1 MFRSGMAAAAGV
13 TVLLAMW
20 GAPAATM
27 PDDPPPDWAFVIEQ
41 KPDDAP
47 PPAQVTVPGS
57 KLQLTPKAAD
67 DPFDVPDW
75 FPEDHPK
82 LPNVVLHGHAP
93 DLMACS
99 YCHLAT
105 GVGSPEDTA
114 VAGLPA
120 AYIEEQF
127 QEFRSGR
134 RQCAV
139 PEVEP
144 CAQSMA
150 KVASAISPDE
160 LKQAAAYFAKLPY
173 RTRVHVVEAAM
184 VPKTHVYGLTL
195 ARIDG
200 AGEEP
205 IGQRI
210 LELPDDLDPFEN
222 GDWRTTITAYVPPGS
237 LARGKQLVDSG
248 AGAQPCKAC
257 HGAQLKG
264 MGKVPP
270 LAGRPPSYVVRQLY
284 DIQHG
289 FRHGPAVAA
298 MLPEV
303 AHLTP
308 EDRIDIAAYLASLQ
322 P

>member
-1 MFRSGMAAAAGV
+1 MFRRCVAGAAGL
-13 TVLLAMW
+13 TAIFALC
-20 GAPAATM
+20 GALAAT
-27 PDDPPPDWAFVIEQ
+27 PADDPPPDWAFVVEQ
-41 KPDDAP
+41 KPAEAP

-57 KLQLTPKAAD
+57 TLSVTPKAAD

-75 FPEDHPK
+75 FPQDHPP
-82 LPNVVLHGHAP
+82 LPSVVQHGHAP

-105 GVGSPEDTA
+105 GVGSPEDAA

-134 RQCAV
+134 RHCAV
-139 PEVEP
+139 AEVEP
-144 CAQSMA
+144 CAESMA

-160 LKQAAAYFAKLPY
+160 LKQAAAYFSKLPY
-173 RTRVHVVEAAM
+173 RTRIHVVEAAM

-195 ARIDG
+195 ARLDG

-205 IGQRI
+205 IGVRI

-222 GDWRTTITAYVPPGS
+222 GDWRTAITAYVPPGS

-248 AGAQPCKAC
+248 AGAQPCRAC

-264 MGKVPP
+264 LGRVPP

-284 DIQHG
+284 DMQHG
-289 FRHGPAVAA
+289 FRTGPAVAP

-303 AHLTP
+303 AHLSP
-308 EDRIDIAAYLASLQ
+308 EDRLAIAAYLASLQ

>member
-1 MFRSGMAAAAGV
+1 MFRSWAAGAVGLTSIFLLWGDLAAA
-13 TVLLAMW
+13 TL
-20 GAPAATM
+20 
-27 PDDPPPDWAFVIEQ
+27 DDPPPDWAFVIYQ

-57 KLQLTPKAAD
+57 TLQVTPKAAD

-75 FPEDHPK
+75 FPEDHPQ
-82 LPNVVLHGHAP
+82 LPGIVSHGHAP

-127 QEFRSGR
+127 QEFRAGR

-144 CAQSMA
+144 CAQAMA
-150 KVASAISPDE
+150 KVAGAISPEE
-160 LKQAAAYFAKLPY
+160 LRQAAAYFSKLPY

-195 ARIDG
+195 ARVDG

-237 LARGKQLVDSG
+237 LARGKQLVESG
-248 AGAQPCKAC
+248 GGAQPCRSC
-257 HGAQLKG
+257 HGAGLKG
-264 MGKVPP
+264 LGKVPP

-289 FRHGPAVAA
+289 FRKGPAAAA
-298 MLPEV
+298 MLPET

-308 EDRIDIAAYLASLQ
+308 ENRIDIAAYLASLQ

>member
-1 MFRSGMAAAAGV
+1 MAGAAG
-13 TVLLAMW
+13 LASFLALT
-20 GAPAATM
+20 GALAATR
-27 PDDPPPDWAFVIEQ
+27 DDPPPDWAFVIFQNGDEA
-41 KPDDAP
+41 AP
-47 PPAQVTVPGS
+47 PPALVTVPGS
-57 KLQLTPKAAD
+57 KLSVTPKAAD

-75 FPEDHPK
+75 FPEDHPQ
-82 LPNVVLHGHAP
+82 LPGVVVHGHAP
-93 DLMACS
+93 DLKACS

-105 GVGSPEDTA
+105 GVGSPEDAA

-120 AYIEEQF
+120 AYIEEQI

-139 PEVEP
+139 PEVDP
-144 CAQSMA
+144 CGQAMA
-150 KVASAISPDE
+150 KVARAVSPDE
-160 LKQAAAYFAKLPY
+160 LRQAAAYFSKLPY

-184 VPKTHVYGLTL
+184 VPKTHVDGFSL
-195 ARIDG
+195 ARAEG

-210 LELPDDLDPFEN
+210 LELPDDLGPFDN

-248 AGAQPCKAC
+248 AGAQPCRSC

-264 MGKVPP
+264 VGRVPP

-289 FRHGPAVAA
+289 FRKGPAAAA

-308 EDRIDIAAYLASLQ
+308 EDRIDIAAYLASQQ